1 MRRRFFVLLEGR
13 KPEILEKLVKALF
26 EWLASLWYEMVEYL
40 LDQLME
46 LFNVDLSYFAERVP
60 VIDDIANIF
69 VAVGWALLI
78 GNLAYQAMRSMASGV
93 GIEAEE
99 PGRLFLRS
107 AMFSFLL
114 LVSRQICAIGFGLSA
129 TVMEMLQAPDAV
141 TFDPFGEETFDTLP
155 NAGWLIV
162 IVVNIVIQWQLIRL
176 FFEVAERYVILC
188 VLTYCAPLAFAMG
201 GSKSTGDIFR
211 GWLRMFASMCVLMVF
226 NLMFVKLVLSA
237 LSTDPNGAA
246 IIPWAM
252 LVVGIVRMAK
262 KMDGIILRIGL
273 NPALTGDP
281 LGARFPGALTAMT
294 LRSIAS
300 VVTHTAAKHT
310 PSAGY
315 SNTFGSPPREG
326 PLWGG
331 MGKNGTGGPVSSG
344 RLSDS
349 RKESIRSRTAAEGT
363 AVTRGAGSGMRAAQE
378 LEAFRRRYGADNT
391 EKMRQVRGTVSIN
404 ANDFDDESH
413 ISSHVEKNSSAAE
426 TISEAG
432 GRVTPPA
439 PPKRPL
445 SENFGRMDPPRTDG
459 KLPPV
464 MPQRTADGQASH
476 MVSPVTPQPPEQAFH
491 ALSGRETAQ
500 GHGDSAPEYGGR
512 KTEPAQQAG
521 KISPVMPP
529 LPQQAKQGTDAHAA
543 QPASRSTAARVMP
556 ANPPA
561 PSGRMPPAGKGA
573 VPSQVVAPADN
584 VPRENRVHGAASV
597 TAASARATSVP
608 PPITA
613 AGTVQEQSAVHP
625 AAREMPISPPIAA
638 GGAPQEQQ
646 TAAPVASA
654 AAAAGSIASRHA
666 DKARISPAREAPL
679 REARP
684 ATGNVVSPA
693 RRQEAPAAQQG
704 APSPA
709 RVTPSAPH
717 KTSAQAAAQVTPAQ
731 VAAVTPAAPPQA
743 YAQPAAKLQPDVAP
757 ADRCPT
763 VTPAIRERKPDRP
776 DTASHPDVTP
786 GVRTPDMVTPPP
798 AVQPRTL
805 RRSAQ
810 PLKNKA
816 APETPKGGGPH
827 NRKRRRKK

>member
-13 KPEILEKLVKALF
+13 EPEILEKLVKALF

-46 LFNVDLSYFAERVP
+46 LFTVDLSYFAERVP

-114 LVSRQICAIGFGLSA
+114 LVSRQICAIGFDLSA
-129 TVMEMLQAPDAV
+129 TVMEMLQVPDAV

-226 NLMFVKLVLSA
+226 NLVFVKLVLSA

-262 KMDGIILRIGL
+262 KMDGVILRIGL

-281 LGARFPGALTAMT
+281 LGARFPGALTAMA

-300 VVTHTAAKHT
+300 VVTRTAAKHT
-310 PSAGY
+310 PPAGH
-315 SNTFGSPPREG
+315 SNTFSPPPREG

-349 RKESIRSRTAAEGT
+349 RKESIRSRTAAGGT
-363 AVTRGAGSGMRAAQE
+363 AATRGAGSGMRAAQE

-391 EKMRQVRGTVSIN
+391 EMMRQVRRTVSID
-404 ANDFDDESH
+404 ADDFDGESH

-445 SENFGRMDPPRTDG
+445 TENFGRMSPPETAG
-459 KLPPV
+459 SKLPPV
-464 MPQRTADGQASH
+464 TPPRTADGQASH
-476 MVSPVTPQPPEQAFH
+476 MVSPVPPQHIPRSPEQALQDF
-491 ALSGRETAQ
+491 SGR
-500 GHGDSAPEYGGR
+500 SPVPEASEHTRG
-512 KTEPAQQAG
+512 TTQADRARQSG

-529 LPQQAKQGTDAHAA
+529 SPRQMQQTRMGVENHTSISNTEHPAA
-543 QPASRSTAARVMP
+543 QPVARVTPVSPSITAGGTPQIKDGTVAASGTAAVT
-556 ANPPA
+556 
-561 PSGRMPPAGKGA
+561 
-573 VPSQVVAPADN
+573 VA
-584 VPRENRVHGAASV
+584 
-597 TAASARATSVP
+597 
-608 PPITA
+608 TA
-613 AGTVQEQSAVHP
+613 AGSVMSSHAEQ
-625 AAREMPISPPIAA
+625 
-638 GGAPQEQQ
+638 
-646 TAAPVASA
+646 
-654 AAAAGSIASRHA
+654 
-666 DKARISPAREAPL
+666 ARISPAREVPPRAT
-679 REARP
+679 RP
-684 ATGNVVSPA
+684 VPGSAGSPA
-693 RRQEAPAAQQG
+693 RQQTASAGRQAPTAA
-704 APSPA
+704 SA

-717 KTSAQAAAQVTPAQ
+717 KTPAQTVAQ
-731 VAAVTPAAPPQA
+731 VAAADHRPAVTPA
-743 YAQPAAKLQPDVAP
+743 
-757 ADRCPT
+757 R
-763 VTPAIRERKPDRP
+763 RERKPERP
-776 DTASHPDVTP
+776 DSASRLDVSP
-786 GVRTPDMVTPPP
+786 GVRAPDMVTPPP
-798 AVQPRTL
+798 TGQPHAL

-810 PLKNKA
+810 PLKNKVT
-816 APETPKGGGPH
+816 PETPKKGGTR
-827 NRKRRRKK
+827 NRKRKRKK